1 MKKARIL
8 IVDDEVTFAKMLRF
22 NLEAVAGYEV
32 DCENSS
38 TRVVDHALEFQPDLI
53 LLDIVMPGLDGGTLK
68 HQLESHPR
76 LRQIP
81 IIFVT
86 ALVSKEDAAGGLFV
100 ESGGHSMLPKP
111 VELSHLIQAIES
123 KLANPSPANSLSR
136 PQDP

>member
-123 KLANPSPANSLSR
+123 KLANPSPANPLSR